1 MGCSP
6 DAIGRDRA
14 YLRDISRSTAL
25 EGSLMAEQRL
35 NGVNL
40 YYEDRGAGAPIVL
53 IHGCGG
59 SALGFADAVT
69 ELAKLGRVTAY
80 DRRGCARSER
90 PEPYERTSVAEHT
103 DDAAALLDALEATPA
118 IVIGRS
124 YGGTIAADLALHYPD
139 RVRAVVMLEPDAPR
153 ELAPNAAAWIDA
165 LAERLR
171 DVAARDGIDAVGE
184 ALITAVAGEDAWRS
198 FPDHW
203 QRVVT
208 QNGQAILAE
217 LRGEWWLEADAAVLA
232 TITQPTLLV
241 AAAESPP
248 EFHQPINVFASA
260 LPNARTEL
268 VGGDHIIDPAA
279 PEVIAFI
286 EEVLDQ

>member
-1 MGCSP
+1 MG
-6 DAIGRDRA
+6 
-14 YLRDISRSTAL
+14 
-25 EGSLMAEQRL
+25 EQRV

-40 YYEDRGAGAPIVL
+40 YYEDHGEGAAIVL

-69 ELAKLGRVTAY
+69 ELAKYGRVTAY

-103 DDAAALLDALEATPA
+103 DDAAALLDALEATRA

-124 YGGTIAADLALHYPD
+124 YGGTIAADLALRYPD
-139 RVRAVVMLEPDAPR
+139 RVRALVMLEPDAPR
-153 ELAPNAAAWIDA
+153 EMAPNAAGWVDA

-171 DVAARDGIDAVGE
+171 EVAARDGTDAVGE

-198 FPDHW
+198 LPDPW
-203 QRVVT
+203 QRVLT
-208 QNGQAILAE
+208 HNGPAILAE
-217 LRGEWWLEADAAVLA
+217 LAGEWWLQADAAALA
-232 TITQPTLLV
+232 TTSQPTLLV
-241 AAAESPP
+241 AAAGSPP
-248 EFHQPINVFASA
+248 EFHEPINVFASA
-260 LPNARTEL
+260 LPNARTAL

-279 PEVIAFI
+279 PEVIAFV
-286 EEVLDQ
+286 EEVLDQAAGSVTR

>member
-1 MGCSP
+1 
-6 DAIGRDRA
+6 
-14 YLRDISRSTAL
+14 
-25 EGSLMAEQRL
+25 MAEQRV

-40 YYEDRGAGAPIVL
+40 YYQDHGEGSPIVL

-69 ELAKLGRVTAY
+69 ELAKFGRVTAY

-103 DDAAALLDALEATPA
+103 DDAAVLLDALEATPA

-124 YGGTIAADLALHYPD
+124 YGGTIAADLALRYPD
-139 RVRAVVMLEPDAPR
+139 RVRALVLLEPDAPR
-153 ELAPNAAAWIDA
+153 EMAPRAAKWIDA

-171 DVAARDGIDAVGE
+171 GVGAQYGTEAVGE

-198 FPDHW
+198 FPVQW
-203 QRVVT
+203 RRVLT
-208 QNGQAILAE
+208 QNGPAILAE
-217 LRGEWWLEADAAVLA
+217 LGGEWWLEADTAALA
-232 TITQPTLLV
+232 SITQPTLLV

-248 EFHQPINVFASA
+248 EFHEPISVFAGA
-260 LPNARTEL
+260 LPDAPTEL
-268 VGGDHIIDPAA
+268 IGGDHIIDPAA
-279 PEVIAFI
+279 PEVIAFV
-286 EEVLDQ
+286 EEVLEGP

>member
-1 MGCSP
+1 MTE
-6 DAIGRDRA
+6 RRV
-14 YLRDISRSTAL
+14 
-25 EGSLMAEQRL
+25 

-40 YYEDRGAGAPIVL
+40 YYEHHGEGAPIVL

-59 SALGFADAVT
+59 SALGFAEAVI
-69 ELAKLGRVTAY
+69 ELAELGRVIAY

-124 YGGTIAADLALHYPD
+124 YGGTIAADLALRYHD

-153 ELAPNAAAWIDA
+153 EMAPKAAGWIDA
-165 LAERLR
+165 LAESLR
-171 DVAARDGIDAVGE
+171 DIAARDGTDAVGE
-184 ALITAVAGEDAWRS
+184 ALITAVSGGDAWRTFS
-198 FPDHW
+198 EQW
-203 QRVVT
+203 QGVLA
-208 QNGQAILAE
+208 QNGPAILAE
-217 LRGEWWLEADAAVLA
+217 LAGEWWLEADAAALA

-241 AAAESPP
+241 AAADSPR
-248 EFHQPINVFASA
+248 EFHEPINVFAHA
-260 LPNARTEL
+260 LTNARTEV

-279 PEVIAFI
+279 PEVIAFVDD
-286 EEVLDQ
+286 VLEGP